1 MLPLL
6 EGVYLIS
13 FRQVD
18 VVCNS
23 VCTVFIFL
31 VTSSAVSLTAH
42 SPYGACGLEGTPLRF
57 ARSYSL
63 RSWAL
68 PFPAPFARKGLTLPL
83 LATLGGGTH

>member
-42 SPYGACGLEGTPLRF
+42 SPYGACGLEGAPLRF

-63 RSWAL
+63 RSWG
-68 PFPAPFARKGLTLPL
+68 PTLPL
-83 LATLGGGTH
+83 LATLGGWDTHTNIAFYI